1 MYVYRYIY
9 IYIIYIYSLYVYIIC
24 TFISHV
30 YMKYVYLY
38 LIAYIWNVSSNI
50 CISISFFIFICKKV
64 QLHGTALG
72 TTTVSKKSRKV
83 FLFFLVWYRNVL

>member
-1 MYVYRYIY
+1 MYH
-9 IYIIYIYSLYVYIIC
+9 L
-24 TFISHV
+24 
-30 YMKYVYLY
+30 
-38 LIAYIWNVSSNI
+38 NI

-83 FLFFLVWYRNVL
+83 FLFFWFDIEMCYKK